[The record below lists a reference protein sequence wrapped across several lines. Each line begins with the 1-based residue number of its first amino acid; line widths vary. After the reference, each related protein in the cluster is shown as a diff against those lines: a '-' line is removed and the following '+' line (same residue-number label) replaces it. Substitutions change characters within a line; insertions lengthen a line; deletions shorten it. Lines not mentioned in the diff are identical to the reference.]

1 LNSFEELE
9 GVNNL
14 ENRTKL
20 ESGLKELNINPTV
33 DQLDK
38 LVMFKDLMLEWNEK
52 INLTTITEPFEVYIK
67 HFLDSATCL
76 ATGYIKD
83 NDNLIDVGTGAGFP
97 GVPIKILNEK
107 VEITLLDSLNKRIKY
122 LEDVVSKEKLEQ
134 VTLLHSR
141 AEDAG
146 VNKLYREKYDVA
158 LSRAVAAM
166 NVLCEYCLPFVKLG
180 GFFICQKGP
189 SYKEELEA
197 ATNAIEALGGR
208 LKEVKSYKLP
218 FSDITHY
225 IIIIEKTKPTPT
237 KYPRKAGKPSTDPI
251 V

>member
-1 LNSFEELE
+1 M
-9 GVNNL
+9 
-14 ENRTKL
+14 ENKTLL
-20 ESGLKELNINPTV
+20 ESGLKELNIEV
-33 DQLDK
+33 SAEQVSK
-38 LVMFKDLMLEWNEK
+38 LEMFKDLMLAWNEK
-52 INLTTITEPFEVYIK
+52 INLTTITESDEVYIK

-83 NDNLIDVGTGAGFP
+83 GSNIIDVGTGAGFP

-107 VEITLLDSLNKRIKY
+107 VKITLLDSLNKRIKY
-122 LEDVVSKEKLEQ
+122 LEDVVDKAGLKD

-146 VNKLYREKYDVA
+146 ANKIYREKYDIS

-166 NVLCEYCLPFVKLG
+166 NVLCEYCLPFIKIG
-180 GFFICQKGP
+180 GYFICQKGP
-189 SYKEELEA
+189 SYKEELDNA
-197 ATNAIEALGGR
+197 MKAIEVLGGR
-208 LKEVKSYKLP
+208 LKEVKGFKLP

-225 IIIIEKTKPTPT
+225 IIIIEKVKTTPT
-237 KYPRKAGKPSTDPI
+237 KYPRKAGKPSAEPI